1 MLLEGKNAVIYGAG
15 GSVGGAVAATFARE
29 GTRVFLS
36 GRTRAAL
43 DEVADAIRRA
53 GGAAEVAVVDARDEA
68 AVVGHADAIVEGA
81 GRLDI
86 SSNAV
91 AVDHRQ
97 TGLCELS
104 VEEVVDP
111 VAGRVATH
119 LITARAAARHMT
131 QGSGAILTFSADA
144 ARLTYPRIGGFGI
157 ACAAVEALTRALA
170 AELGPSGVRVVC
182 LRSMGSPESRGVQD
196 VWDQHFGDAQTSS
209 DDVVAARATGDA
221 AAPRPTLAEV
231 GNVAALVAG
240 DLASPLTAVVVNVA
254 CGEIADASAGRR

>member
-1 MLLEGKNAVIYGAG
+1 
-15 GSVGGAVAATFARE
+15 
-29 GTRVFLS
+29 VFLT

-53 GGAAEVAVVDARDEA
+53 GGAAEVAVVDAQDEA
-68 AVVGHADAIVEGA
+68 AVVGHADAVVDAA
-81 GRLDI
+81 GHLDI
-86 SSNAV
+86 SFNAI

-97 TGLCELS
+97 TGLFELS
-104 VEEVVDP
+104 IEEVVDP
-111 VAGRVATH
+111 IAGRVATH

-131 QGSGAILTFSADA
+131 RQGSGAILTFSADA

-209 DDVVAARATGDA
+209 DDVVAARAAGTLL
-221 AAPRPTLAEV
+221 RRVPTLAES
-231 GNVAALVAG
+231 AT
-240 DLASPLTAVVVNVA
+240 SPRSSPVTSRAR
-254 CGEIADASAGRR
+254 SRPSS

>member
-1 MLLEGKNAVIYGAG
+1 M
-15 GSVGGAVAATFARE
+15 
-29 GTRVFLS
+29 FLT

-68 AVVGHADAIVEGA
+68 AVVGHADAVVEGA
-81 GRLDI
+81 GHLDI
-86 SSNAV
+86 SFNAI

-111 VAGRVATH
+111 IAGRVATH

-131 QGSGAILTFSADA
+131 RQGSGAILAFSADA
-144 ARLTYPRIGGFGI
+144 ARLRYPRIGGFGI

-196 VWDQHFGDAQTSS
+196 VWDQHFGDGRP
-209 DDVVAARATGDA
+209 RATPSSRRARRGRCCGA
-221 AAPRPTLAEV
+221 YRPWRRSATSPRS
-231 GNVAALVAG
+231 
-240 DLASPLTAVVVNVA
+240 SPVTSRAR
-254 CGEIADASAGRR
+254 SPPSS